1 MAVQSV
7 AYRNNPDY
15 NIGIITLLG
24 YFLPVWTVWVAMRV
38 FVCSDQTPGSLEWT
52 LYCGKSD
59 EDMSILMRMATV
71 SKPSIALPAISRRGV
86 C

>member
-24 YFLPVWTVWVAMRV
+24 PDAGIQV
-38 FVCSDQTPGSLEWT
+38 
-52 LYCGKSD
+52 
-59 EDMSILMRMATV
+59 V
-71 SKPSIALPAISRRGV
+71 SKSSIALPAISRRGV

>member
-24 YFLPVWTVWVAMRV
+24 PDAGIVGMDAVLWEV
-38 FVCSDQTPGSLEWT
+38 G
-52 LYCGKSD
+52 
-59 EDMSILMRMATV
+59 
-71 SKPSIALPAISRRGV
+71 
-86 C
+86 